1 MRMFFKKARKLM
13 KLLTGNNTRLFK
25 EQSRFMY
32 WVLQKMFDS
41 VSRENYTVLE
51 KQGIKLREI
60 EK

>member
-1 MRMFFKKARKLM
+1 MRMFFKKVRKLM
-13 KLLTGNNTRLFK
+13 KLLIGNNIRLFK
-25 EQSRFMY
+25 EQFRFMY

-41 VSRENYTVLE
+41 VLRENYIVFE